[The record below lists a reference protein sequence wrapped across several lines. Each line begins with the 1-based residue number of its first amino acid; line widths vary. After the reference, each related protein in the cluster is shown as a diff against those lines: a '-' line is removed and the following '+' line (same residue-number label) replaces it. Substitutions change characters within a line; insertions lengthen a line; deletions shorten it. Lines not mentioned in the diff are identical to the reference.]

1 MEFIETTAFSRMRE
15 NYLEDRQFNLLKL
28 YLMEFPD
35 AGNILKGSGGIRKL
49 RWGSSHQGKR
59 GGLRIIYY
67 WITRDE
73 QILFLTVYRKN
84 EATDISKGAI
94 KEMRKIVNSLS

>member
-1 MEFIETTAFSRMRE
+1 MEFIETTAFSRLRE
-15 NYLEDRQFNLLKL
+15 NYLDDRQFHLLQL

-35 AGNILKGSGGIRKL
+35 AGNIVRGSGGVRKL
-49 RWGSSHQGKR
+49 RWGSSGLGKR

-67 WITRDE
+67 WITKDE

-84 EATDISKGAI
+84 EAADISTDTL
-94 KEMRKIVNSLS
+94 KEMRKIVKSLS